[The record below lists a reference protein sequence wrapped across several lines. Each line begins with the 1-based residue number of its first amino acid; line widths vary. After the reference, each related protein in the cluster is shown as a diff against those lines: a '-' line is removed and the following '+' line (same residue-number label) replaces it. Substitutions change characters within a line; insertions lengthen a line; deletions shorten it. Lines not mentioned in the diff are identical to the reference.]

1 MLYGTANGLT
11 ATGPVDQIFHQ
22 DSPGVPGGVEVDDA
36 FGAAVT
42 TGDFNG
48 VGFDDV
54 AIGVPD
60 EDLTSGG
67 LNRIDVGVVTVIF
80 GSPTGLSTTFLT
92 PRQFLSNVLV
102 NFAHFGAALA
112 SDDFDRDGIDDL
124 AIGVP
129 GDTVGS
135 RSTAGTVQVLYGSPT
150 GPAVGTRQVWSQDS
164 PGILDAA
171 ESSDRFGTSL
181 AAADFNA
188 DGTADLAVGTPNEDS
203 SRGIVHVLFGFDGPG
218 LSSAA
223 NVTFAQGVNG
233 VPGVRFSADSFGPR
247 SLPSLT
253 PGSLLWRS
261 AAPMTPTLRCARA
274 RCCSFRTGSRSPT
287 RRS

>member
-1 MLYGTANGLT
+1 M
-11 ATGPVDQIFHQ
+11 
-22 DSPGVPGGVEVDDA
+22 SRRSGGRRRLR
-36 FGAAVT
+36 AAVT

-48 VGFDDV
+48 DGFDDV

-92 PRQFLSNVLV
+92 PRQFLSNVLGQSCAFRRRPRV
-102 NFAHFGAALA
+102 PN
-112 SDDFDRDGIDDL
+112 DFDRDGIDDL

-129 GDTVGS
+129 GDTRWKQEHCRDGPGPLRFSHGPGRRYASSVVPGQPRDPGCRRVL
-135 RSTAGTVQVLYGSPT
+135 RSFRHL
-150 GPAVGTRQVWSQDS
+150 
-164 PGILDAA
+164 
-171 ESSDRFGTSL
+171 L

-233 VPGVRFSADSFGPR
+233 VPGVRFSADSFGAALSAVAHTEVSSGDR
-247 SLPSLT
+247 LPQ
-253 PGSLLWRS
+253 
-261 AAPMTPTLRCARA
+261 
-274 RCCSFRTGSRSPT
+274 
-287 RRS
+287 